1 MLPRVLMP
9 HILQQIGLAV
19 PHGWALD
26 GYYTLLVHKGSGFA
40 DVGKQIAA
48 ICAFGLLFVG
58 FGVRRFR
65 FDA

>member
-1 MLPRVLMP
+1 VLMP
-9 HILQQIGLAV
+9 HVLQQIGLAV

-40 DVGKQIAA
+40 DVAKPIAA
-48 ICAFGLLFVG
+48 IYGFAALFIG

-65 FDA
+65 FDG